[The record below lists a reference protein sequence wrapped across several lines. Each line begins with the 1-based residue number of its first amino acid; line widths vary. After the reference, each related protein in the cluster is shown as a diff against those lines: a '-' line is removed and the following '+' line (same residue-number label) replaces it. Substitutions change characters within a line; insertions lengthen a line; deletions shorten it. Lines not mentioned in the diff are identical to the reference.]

1 MEGFITSERVS
12 EPATTTWK
20 ANKDSMTL
28 KIKLGSWANP
38 ELVFPR
44 AEVEKA
50 YQEMGKFLKGGDA

>member
-1 MEGFITSERVS
+1 MDEFMMTDRTST
-12 EPATTTWK
+12 PATTTWK

-28 KIKLGSWANP
+28 KIKLGSWSDP